1 MSLTKYGSGTLTLGN
16 NHTFTG
22 TTTIQGG
29 TIKAGAL
36 AVTGGASSLGNATS
50 AVTLG
55 GTLGK
60 GALVYTGNSATFT
73 RGFTIGSGGGQ
84 LDATISGQTL
94 TLGTGNIAA
103 GGPLTFGGNG
113 NIQINSV
120 VSGSGRLTKPAPE
133 PPPSRQPIPSAARH
147 QQRHGD
153 EPRPDLFQP
162 RADDHGGVGLFSNF
176 RIPTIP

>member
-1 MSLTKYGSGTLTLGN
+1 MSLAKYGSGTLTLGN

-55 GTLGK
+55 GPLGK

-120 VSGSGRLTKPAPE
+120 VSGSGSFTQAGTGTTTLTARTPTPARPR
-133 PPPSRQPIPSAARH
+133 SITGRWWSAAS
-147 QQRHGD
+147 
-153 EPRPDLFQP
+153 PI
-162 RADDHGGVGLFSNF
+162 S
-176 RIPTIP
+176 T